1 MTYSCHSGANLNY
14 LPIAKIRI
22 KIELTTTFNKKN
34 EETMFGAL
42 KTGSLIYVLYKGDA
56 PYLKMGELVAN
67 PVLRPKQNPQLMPN
81 PLQFEQV
88 LDLVVKV
95 GDDTKNFTNVPPN
108 ASFCDA
114 GSGYII
120 SDDKNE
126 ITNEV
131 EKFGAYSQNILNAI
145 PFHKKVVSSVKQ
157 MMIDLNP
164 SLQKEAQR
172 DDEMSKMKSEMTELR
187 NTVGEL
193 ANLLKGAL
201 SPQQPSMG
209 SSLIR
214 KE

>member
-1 MTYSCHSGANLNY
+1 
-14 LPIAKIRI
+14 
-22 KIELTTTFNKKN
+22 
-34 EETMFGAL
+34 MFGAL
-42 KTGSLIYVLYKGDA
+42 KTGSLIYVLYKGDN
-56 PYLKMGELVAN
+56 PYLKMGELVSN
-67 PVLRPKQNPQLMPN
+67 PVLRPKQNPQLIPN

-88 LDLVVKV
+88 LDIVVKI
-95 GDDTKNFTNVPPN
+95 GDDTKTFTNVPPN

-114 GSGYII
+114 GQGYVI
-120 SDDKNE
+120 SDDKAE

-131 EKFGAYSQNILNAI
+131 EKFGTFSQNMLNSI
-145 PFHKKVVSSVKQ
+145 PFHKKVVAACKQ
-157 MMIDLNP
+157 MMMDLNP

-201 SPQQPSMG
+201 TPSTPSVG

>member
-1 MTYSCHSGANLNY
+1 MTYSYHSGANLNY
-14 LPIAKIRI
+14 LPIAKIRR
-22 KIELTTTFNKKN
+22 KNELTTTFNKKN

-201 SPQQPSMG
+201 TPQQPSMG

>member
-1 MTYSCHSGANLNY
+1 MTYSYHPGANLNY
-14 LPIAKIRI
+14 LPIAKIRR

-201 SPQQPSMG
+201 TPQQPSIS
-209 SSLIR
+209 SSLIG

>member
-1 MTYSCHSGANLNY
+1 
-14 LPIAKIRI
+14 
-22 KIELTTTFNKKN
+22 
-34 EETMFGAL
+34 MFGAL

-114 GSGYII
+114 GSGYVI

-187 NTVGEL
+187 NSIGEL
-193 ANLLKGAL
+193 ANLLKGAMT
-201 SPQQPSMG
+201 PAAPSMG

-214 KE
+214 KEQ